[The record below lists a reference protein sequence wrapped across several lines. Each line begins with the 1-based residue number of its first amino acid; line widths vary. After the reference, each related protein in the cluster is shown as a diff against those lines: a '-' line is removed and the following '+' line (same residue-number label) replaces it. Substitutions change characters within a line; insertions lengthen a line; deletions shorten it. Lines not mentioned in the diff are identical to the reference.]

1 MAKAK
6 KRQVQSNRFNENFA
20 TATINLKELNE
31 LKFIKMHESEQYNV
45 GVEGKASKSKEN
57 SRKKKH
63 N

>member
-31 LKFIKMHESEQYNV
+31 LKFIKMHE
-45 GVEGKASKSKEN
+45 
-57 SRKKKH
+57 
-63 N
+63 